1 MTTQPLSAVPIVPT
15 TRQKAML
22 ALSFLALSTLG
33 MIHPANAQ
41 EVTYIIFDPPGSTS
55 TQPKSINAKGAITGS
70 YNDANFVLHGFLRAP
85 DGSFTRFHAP
95 GATYTFPQS
104 INRVGAITGS
114 YDDANFVLHGF
125 LRSPDGNFTTFDPPG
140 SEGSRFGPG
149 TGVAAINGAGEIT
162 GAYEGKP
169 NPEGRIPIHGFL
181 RSRHGTFTT
190 FDPPGSVGTF
200 AASINAEGAITGGY
214 SDGQNI
220 HGFLRARN
228 GTITTFDVP
237 GPTSNPNPIGINQAG
252 EIAGSYLDPQGNY
265 SHGFLR
271 ARDGTFT
278 TFDVPAAAQTVP
290 TGINS
295 KGEITGS
302 YDDAQYVTHGFLR
315 APDGTVTTFDPPGY
329 TGTGSSGINSAG
341 TIIGVTGSGHGFIR
355 IEDKKEEDAKGDRN

>member
-1 MTTQPLSAVPIVPT
+1 MTRPPVSAAQIVPT
-15 TRQKAML
+15 TLKKAML
-22 ALSFLALSTLG
+22 ALFFLALSILG

-41 EVTYIIFDPPGSTS
+41 EVTYIIFDPPGSTV
-55 TQPKSINAKGAITGS
+55 TNPHSINAEGAITGS
-70 YNDANFVLHGFLRAP
+70 YNGHGFLRAR
-85 DGSFTRFHAP
+85 DGTITTFDAP
-95 GATYTFPQS
+95 GATSTFPVS
-104 INRVGAITGS
+104 INRAGAIAGS
-114 YDDANFVLHGF
+114 YDDANSVLHGF

-140 SEGSRFGPG
+140 SKGDPFGPG

-169 NPEGRIPIHGFL
+169 NPDGRIPIHGFL

-200 AASINAEGAITGGY
+200 PASINAETAITGSY

-220 HGFLRARN
+220 HGFLRARD

-271 ARDGTFT
+271 SRDGTFT
-278 TFDVPAAAQTVP
+278 TFDVPAATQTVP

-302 YDDAQYVTHGFLR
+302 YDDAQYVSHGFLR

-329 TGTGSSGINSAG
+329 TGTGPTGINSAG
-341 TIIGVTGSGHGFIR
+341 TITGSVNGHGFVG
-355 IEDKKEEDAKGDRN
+355 IEDKREREEDERGDKN

>member
-1 MTTQPLSAVPIVPT
+1 MTTQPRSAAQIVPT

-104 INRVGAITGS
+104 INRVGAIAGS

-125 LRSPDGNFTTFDPPG
+125 LRSPDGTITTFDPPG

-220 HGFLRARN
+220 HGFLRARD

-237 GPTSNPNPIGINQAG
+237 GPTSNPIPVGINRAG
-252 EIAGSYLDPQGNY
+252 EIAGSYLDPTGNY

-278 TFDVPAAAQTVP
+278 KFDVPAAPETFP
-290 TGINS
+290 TGLNS
-295 KGEITGS
+295 KGEITGWY
-302 YDDAQYVTHGFLR
+302 YDANFNGHGFLR
-315 APDGTVTTFDPPGY
+315 APDGTFTTFDPPGY
-329 TGTGSSGINSAG
+329 TGTGPTGINSAG
-341 TIIGVTGSGHGFIR
+341 TITGSVNGHGFVR
-355 IEDKKEEDAKGDRN
+355 IEDKR